1 MFCRRQRQSSPSS
14 HELLS
19 PMNYDRKST
28 VSSIYGEGKRST
40 EPLNTGRAQQ
50 SSRGRGDSSSFFPG
64 ESNSMDHIT
73 ASRPSAGY
81 NKGSFHL
88 AGREEPVRGGPD
100 EAQKYGEGEVWD
112 VFADFNN
119 TGPRYS
125 SAFGIG
131 QSQTQAG

>member
-1 MFCRRQRQSSPSS
+1 
-14 HELLS
+14 
-19 PMNYDRKST
+19 
-28 VSSIYGEGKRST
+28 VSSLYGGKSST
-40 EPLNTGRAQQ
+40 EPLNREHVGRP
-50 SSRGRGDSSSFFPG
+50 SGRGRDDSSSFFPG
-64 ESNSMDHIT
+64 EASSMDHIN

-100 EAQKYGEGEVWD
+100 EEQNNGEGGEAWD

-125 SAFGIG
+125 TVFDNGR
-131 QSQTQAG
+131 SQTQPG

>member
-1 MFCRRQRQSSPSS
+1 MD
-14 HELLS
+14 
-19 PMNYDRKST
+19 YDRKSA
-28 VSSIYGEGKRST
+28 VSSFYGGKSST
-40 EPLNTGRAQQ
+40 EPLN
-50 SSRGRGDSSSFFPG
+50 RGRGRDDSSSFFPG
-64 ESNSMDHIT
+64 EASSMDHIN

-100 EAQKYGEGEVWD
+100 EEQKNGEGEAWD

-125 SAFGIG
+125 IAIDNGR
-131 QSQTQAG
+131 SQTQAG